1 MLINV
6 TSVRVLVQQRA
17 TALADFSPDGR
28 LPEHLHHID
37 RRGMGGRSD
46 ESLAALRTMGVSA
59 ELHARVH
66 AEGDHVLDEL
76 PQRPALEDLW

>member
-1 MLINV
+1 MNTII
-6 TSVRVLVQQRA
+6 QQHA
-17 TALADFSPDGR
+17 AALADFSPDGG

-46 ESLAALRTMGVSA
+46 DGLARLRTMGVSA
-59 ELHARVH
+59 ELHGRIH
-66 AEGDHVLDEL
+66 AQGDHVLDEL